1 LWAEDTSAPSV
12 PPHNNKKSLGHM
24 GCAAQHLILL
34 PFMNDAVF
42 GILYGLVAGI
52 MVFISFDELLPGAEV
67 YGEHHLAIYG
77 LVGGMAIMA
86 LSLWMFI

>member
-1 LWAEDTSAPSV
+1 
-12 PPHNNKKSLGHM
+12 M

-86 LSLWMFI
+86 LSLWLFI